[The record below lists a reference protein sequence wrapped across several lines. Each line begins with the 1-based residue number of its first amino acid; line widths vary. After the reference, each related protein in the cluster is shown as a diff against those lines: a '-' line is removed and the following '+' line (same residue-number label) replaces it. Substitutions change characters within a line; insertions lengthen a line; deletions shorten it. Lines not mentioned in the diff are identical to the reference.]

1 MTKVSTIS
9 HSGQTY
15 PLISKWADMA
25 SRWSSGMT
33 SPHVIQVMRGILD
46 ALKIKSG
53 KVFSDIF
60 LLRFG
65 LKKDLSKHKLPA
77 PNDLKETLLEIN
89 P

>member
-53 KVFSDIF
+53 KAFSDIF

-65 LKKDLSKHKLPA
+65 LKKDLYKHQLPV
-77 PNDLKETLLEIN
+77 PDGQKEPLLEMN